1 MELLLEF
8 NTGVNN
14 FFTIKKLLSVSAMFT
29 SQRLL
34 IQPQKLLQKISIPA
48 KEY

>member
-8 NTGVNN
+8 NTGVK
-14 FFTIKKLLSVSAMFT
+14 FTIKKKLLSVSAMFT
-29 SQRLL
+29 LQRIL
-34 IQPQKLLQKISIPA
+34 IQPQKLSQRISIPA